1 MMFEG
6 HWFATK
12 QTDPVVVCHYLKH
25 YSSEKSGRKG
35 TQFAHGIVG
44 QGETLTLLTTDGSA
58 VFLWQKQAM
67 RDDEQHG
74 ICCAIFRNESGVL
87 SSELIREADE
97 LAWRKWPGE
106 RHFTFV
112 NPSKIRSNNP
122 GACFRFAGWSR
133 CGITKKGLVILE
145 ILADEVSA

>member
-1 MMFEG
+1 MLMDC

-12 QTDPVVVCHYLKH
+12 QTDAAVVCHYLKH

-44 QGETLTLLTTDGSA
+44 QGETLTLLTDDGAA
-58 VFLWQKQAM
+58 VFLWQRQEI
-67 RDDEQHG
+67 RDDSQTG
-74 ICCAIFRNESGVL
+74 VGCAIFRNESAVR

-97 LAWRKWPGE
+97 LAWSKWPGE

-112 NPSKIRSNNP
+112 NPTKIRSSNP
-122 GACFRFAGWSR
+122 GYCFKAAGWQR
-133 CGITKKGLVILE
+133 CGVSKSGLVILE
-145 ILADEVSA
+145 ILPEVR